1 MTLLILFPLTLLLSL
16 PIGEYAFVSTT
27 RLTSPWNPSVIAEKN
42 FYSAHTADISEKR
55 KFSNRIQCLNALT
68 ERQMQFWEDVEEGLD
83 DIESYFRKKGQN
95 IDRIRQF
102 GKR

>member
-1 MTLLILFPLTLLLSL
+1 MLVLYRSALFLTASLSL
-16 PIGEYAFVSTT
+16 STAFLPHHDFAS
-27 RLTSPWNPSVIAEKN
+27 RQSWNSL
-42 FYSAHTADISEKR
+42 S
-55 KFSNRIQCLNALT
+55 ALT

-83 DIESYFRKKGQN
+83 DIESFFAKKGQN